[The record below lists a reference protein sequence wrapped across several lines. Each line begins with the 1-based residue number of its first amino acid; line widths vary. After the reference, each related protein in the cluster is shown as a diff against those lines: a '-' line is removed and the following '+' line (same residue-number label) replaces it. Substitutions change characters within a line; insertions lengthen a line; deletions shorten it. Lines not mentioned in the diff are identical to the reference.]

1 MKLGHYLVT
10 TNKNIRLTNLT
21 SKKKSVEHQQKTREW
36 IHNQRFSFTKSYEWK
51 NNNNPKIGLIGISY

>member
-21 SKKKSVEHQQKTREW
+21 SNKILWNINKNTRGEW
-36 IHNQRFSFTKSYEWK
+36 IHDQRCPFTKSYEWK
-51 NNNNPKIGLIGISY
+51 NNNNPKI